1 MKVGD
6 LVICKNNRNSQ
17 VSLPAEP
24 GFVMKIDEQ
33 FYGAKTAYKIVD
45 AERGQT
51 LHPKMVNCI
60 GPTKDGI
67 QDRIL
72 VLWPTEGEW
81 EYCYSADLEVISEKK

>member
-6 LVICKNNRNSQ
+6 LVKRKQKSSDGS
-17 VSLPAEP
+17 VS
-24 GFVMKIDEQ
+24 GFVMKVDEQ
-33 FYGAKTAYKIVD
+33 FYGARTAYKIVG
-45 AERGQT
+45 AERGQA

-72 VLWPTEGEW
+72 VLWTEEGMW
-81 EYCYSADLEVISEKK
+81 EYCQSADLEIISEK